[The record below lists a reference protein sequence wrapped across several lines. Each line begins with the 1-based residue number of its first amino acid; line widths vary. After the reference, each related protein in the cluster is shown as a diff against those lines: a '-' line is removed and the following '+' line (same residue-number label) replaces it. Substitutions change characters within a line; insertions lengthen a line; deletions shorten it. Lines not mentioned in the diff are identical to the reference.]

1 MSFSTSPYLEQTLR
15 WPRRGRVL
23 LAQYDDESV
32 IVYQAYRPSLG
43 HWAAEHGYL
52 GGDFSLNRMSWIKP
66 GFMWMMYRSGWGTK
80 PNQEVVLSIR
90 IDRTAFDTILNSAVL
105 SSYDPQLYATP
116 EEWRADVARSDVRLQ
131 WDPDHGPT
139 GGKRARRVIQLGL
152 RREMIRRYAQD
163 WILEITDISDF
174 VSEQRTHVLARDL
187 DQLHTPTESV
197 YPVADEAVAFRLRL
211 FSPAA

>member
-1 MSFSTSPYLEQTLR
+1 MSFSTSPYLEQAQR
-15 WPRRGRVL
+15 WPRSGCVI

-43 HWAAEHGYL
+43 HWAAKHGYL
-52 GGDFSLNRMSWIKP
+52 GDGFSMNRMSWIKP

-90 IDRTAFDTILNSAVL
+90 IDRTAFDTILRLAVSAT
-105 SSYDPQLYATP
+105 YDPRLYASLK
-116 EEWRADVARSDVRLQ
+116 ERKADVARSDVRLQ

-139 GGKRARRVIQLGL
+139 GAKRKRRVIQLGL
-152 RREMIRRYAQD
+152 RREIIRRYGHD

-174 VSEQRTHVLARDL
+174 VSEQRAYVLARDL
-187 DQLHTPTESV
+187 DQLQTPTEIV
-197 YPVADEAVAFRLRL
+197 YPIADEAVAFRLGL
-211 FSPAA
+211 DHNA